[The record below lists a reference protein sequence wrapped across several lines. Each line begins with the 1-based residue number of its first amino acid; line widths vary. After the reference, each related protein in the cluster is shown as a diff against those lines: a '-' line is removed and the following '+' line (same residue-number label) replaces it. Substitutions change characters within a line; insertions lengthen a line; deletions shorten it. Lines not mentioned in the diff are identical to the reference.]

1 MSLTFDDYLTAD
13 WSATWDSPVD
23 LRWLFDTLALW
34 PGLCWVM
41 RGDPEHRYAQLSGV
55 PAFDWQ
61 ESMTIEIRL
70 VETPHLDALTFFL
83 VLSELNKRNHMD
95 ARLEEIHL
103 CWYQSLVDKLPAVN
117 VPYTG
122 RA

>member
-1 MSLTFDDYLTAD
+1 MSLTFDDYLTTD
-13 WSATWDSPVD
+13 WSAIWDDPSD
-23 LRWLFDTLALW
+23 LRWMFDTLAPW

-41 RGDPEHRYAQLSGV
+41 RGDPEHRYPQLSGI

-61 ESMTIEIRL
+61 ESTAVEIRL
-70 VETPHLDALTFFL
+70 IETPHLDAITFFL
-83 VLSELNKRNHMD
+83 ILSELNKRNHMD

-103 CWYQSLVDKLPAVN
+103 FWYQNLVDQLPAVN

>member
-13 WSATWDSPVD
+13 WSATWDNPID
-23 LRWLFDTLALW
+23 LRWLFDTLTSW
-34 PGLCWVM
+34 PDLCWVM
-41 RGDPEHRYAQLSGV
+41 RGDPEHLYPQLSGV
-55 PAFDWQ
+55 PAFDWEEQ
-61 ESMTIEIRL
+61 TPIEVRL

-83 VLSELNKRNHMD
+83 VLSELNKRNYMD

-103 CWYQSLVDKLPAVN
+103 CWYQNMVNRLPVVN
-117 VPYTG
+117 VAYSG

>member
-1 MSLTFDDYLTAD
+1 MSLTFDDDLTAD
-13 WSATWDSPVD
+13 WSATWDNPSD
-23 LRWLFDTLALW
+23 LRWMFDILAPW

-41 RGDPEHRYAQLSGV
+41 RGDPEHRHPQLSGI

-61 ESMTIEIRL
+61 ESTAVEIRL
-70 VETPHLDALTFFL
+70 IETPHLDAITFFL
-83 VLSELNKRNHMD
+83 ILSELNKRNHMD

-103 CWYQSLVDKLPAVN
+103 FWYQNLVYQLPAVN